1 MGEDKSNY
9 DIAADLGFPPIK
21 AYQDEVAARGYVTNR
36 EYRAGLRAEGVRIP
50 SRHQVLM
57 TTKPTRAE
65 REKEVRKFHEAVARV
80 TAKFEGTLAEANAP
94 TLREKQITPFHEK
107 HITRDQARGAYE
119 SRTFLEATLR
129 MKGIEPAAEISG
141 MKAQYEEW
149 KWLSQGADPGPGPS
163 EPESPV
169 TNKWAHNRRVSAEEA
184 TA

>member
-21 AYQDEVAARGYVTNR
+21 AYQDEVAARGYVTNQ

-57 TTKPTRAE
+57 TTKPTGAE
-65 REKEVRKFHEAVARV
+65 RKEEVRKFHEAVARV
-80 TAKFEGTLAEANAP
+80 TAKFEGTLAEAKANAP
-94 TLREKQITPFHEK
+94 TSREKQ
-107 HITRDQARGAYE
+107 ITRDQARGAYE